1 MNAST
6 RNILLTEHKSK
17 STIKSLSLF
26 SVNVQVSKVHF
37 RRAYNKSVQLTRDQA
52 MRSSSEQ
59 LIAAGS
65 EKSGSEEI
73 SIVNKCSLLQVAIRV
88 EK

>member
-1 MNAST
+1 MNAPT

-17 STIKSLSLF
+17 STIKSLSPF
-26 SVNVQVSKVHF
+26 SVDVQVSKVALEKSILQIST
-37 RRAYNKSVQLTRDQA
+37 AYK
-52 MRSSSEQ
+52 RS
-59 LIAAGS
+59 GS

-88 EK
+88 ER